1 MIQNNIDSR
10 PQIGNQKTKAPG
22 LIQTRQGV
30 SVLYKDKYLYSKYDP
45 SKSILNIISG
55 ISIPEYSIILI
66 FSPVLW
72 YGLKELLSKLPDN
85 STAAVFEY
93 DENLFD
99 FALKNIPEELKPA
112 FNSKIK
118 IFNRSNI
125 ADYYSFIQN
134 NHYRKTLKIEFSAGA
149 AFYKNEYDEISLL
162 TQRVIDQFWKNRL
175 TLIKFGRLYSKN
187 IFKNLS
193 LLSQSVPLASLYQK
207 VDRPIIVLGAGESLD
222 STIPLLK
229 KKSKSFFIICVD
241 AAFSPLLDNGITP
254 DAVIAVEGQQVIEK
268 AYIGR
273 PADSGVLLIMDL
285 VSRNHI
291 PYITNGNTSF
301 FISEYANINFFN
313 SLAKKELLPPV
324 MPPLG
329 SVGLVAMEIALRLR
343 SSCDIPVYFSG
354 LDFSYTA
361 GITHAKG
368 TSSHKNLLS
377 TNSRLKSVYN
387 LAAAFGG
394 ENFQIESKDST
405 HMITSRILE
414 AYALLFTEN
423 FSDIKNVFDAG
434 ISGMDL
440 KTEKKNFSEV
450 INSVKE
456 ESSKLSFELKKQ
468 SGLKEKIFEFLS
480 EEENAL
486 EELKDLFTYA
496 DSSRFRKKEI
506 PLETQVDELIKN
518 REYLYIHFPDAVGAT
533 NPQSFYN
540 RIRIELDFFLKE
552 IATAKSLINER

>member
-1 MIQNNIDSR
+1 MIQNTIDSR
-10 PQIGNQKTKAPG
+10 PQIGNQKTEAPG

-45 SKSILNIISG
+45 PKSILNIISG

-273 PADSGVLLIMDL
+273 PSDSGVLLIMDL

-301 FISEYANINFFN
+301 FISEYANMNFFN

-368 TSSHKNLLS
+368 TPSHINLLS